1 MPKTLTIALTCI
13 SLLLYFLYYNIK
25 DCVTRNISSINS
37 SLTSISR
44 ESTNTVTTF
53 TSPAFVNIFDR
64 LIYTIKEKV
73 ITDPIYLSTCIKH
86 IATDKNI
93 RKKLLMTHASVK
105 QMTKIT
111 HHLLPV
117 FNDLITKISQG
128 FVMFNKFGFF
138 SNLIENPIESAF
150 KDFIKDHPEF
160 NNILP
165 YVQSFSLQFDSYL
178 IQQRELNRIEA
189 EEPVLFSVDQPYVPL
204 PVDRVKKS
212 NSSLDTVSN
221 VILSPIDDISI
232 LSLDPE
238 TEIEVDTILQRYLS
252 SSKYEKEIL
261 SQMVT
266 IAMDFFNGVTGLG
279 DTYIND
285 CEHMVETIHNDIQSK
300 LSLSIHQLIHIV
312 TRIHQERMSIFKSTE
327 NIRNNSFNMIQLAL
341 SAVLVFIVFL
351 YAVYNNFI
359 RDIIIEREIEI
370 NEAVVQEE
378 IVRDEAVLN
387 TQPLLPQDQVMDQLA
402 EEFRGLR
409 LGRNKRKSKDKKLR
423 RKRKTNKKW

>member
-1 MPKTLTIALTCI
+1 
-13 SLLLYFLYYNIK
+13 
-25 DCVTRNISSINS
+25 
-37 SLTSISR
+37 
-44 ESTNTVTTF
+44 
-53 TSPAFVNIFDR
+53 
-64 LIYTIKEKV
+64 
-73 ITDPIYLSTCIKH
+73 
-86 IATDKNI
+86 
-93 RKKLLMTHASVK
+93 MTHASVK

-128 FVMFNKFGFF
+128 LVMFNKFGAF
-138 SNLIENPIESAF
+138 SHLIENPIESAF

-165 YVQSFSLQFDSYL
+165 YVQSFSLQFDSYI

-204 PVDRVKKS
+204 PLDRVKKS

-238 TEIEVDTILQRYLS
+238 TEIEVDKILQKYRS
-252 SSKYEKEIL
+252 SSKSEKEIL

-312 TRIHQERMSIFKSTE
+312 TRIHQERMSILKSSE

-341 SAVLVFIVFL
+341 STALVFIVFL

-359 RDIIIEREIEI
+359 RGIIIER
-370 NEAVVQEE
+370 NEAVVEEE
-378 IVRDEAVLN
+378 IEIDKAVLN
-387 TQPLLPQDQVMDQLA
+387 TQPLQQDQVMDQLA

-409 LGRNKRKSKDKKLR
+409 LGINKRKSKDKKIR
-423 RKRKTNKKW
+423 RKRKTNKKNGKRR